1 MPLAILSA
9 LVLAVAQ
16 SPSPAVSPGVDP
28 SMLGPAVGQPIPR
41 FEAPD
46 QDGRRRDFAS
56 LTGPDGLV
64 LVFFRSAD
72 W

>member
-1 MPLAILSA
+1 VPLAVLSA
-9 LVLAVAQ
+9 LVLAMTPLP
-16 SPSPAVSPGVDP
+16 PSAASPGVDP
-28 SMLGPAVGQPIPR
+28 STLGPAVGQPIPR

-46 QDGRRRDFAS
+46 QDGRQRDFAS
-56 LTGPDGLV
+56 LTGPEGLV

>member
-1 MPLAILSA
+1 MAQATPPSA
-9 LVLAVAQ
+9 
-16 SPSPAVSPGVDP
+16 SSPGVDP
-28 SMLGPAVGQPIPR
+28 GTLGPSIGQPMPR

-46 QDGRRRDFAS
+46 QDGRPRGFAS
-56 LTGPDGLV
+56 LSGPKGLV